1 LSILG
6 VNLGERRA
14 CESAQPA
21 FVLTFNRKLLQIGAQ
36 RRFALKQG
44 ASPAVNRMDI
54 DVPAFQHAF
63 HDIGAAVRRNHPP
76 AAALQRPGAA
86 FRDCDIGN
94 VQCLIAYGELGM
106 RRAFKENGKCRQRND
121 ARAAAGMLVCS
132 GQVVSILGLSAK
144 SCKRHSDRYYTALGL
159 MQLLLTLKNAEKF
172 GLTDAVKRM
181 PSDSSLSIGRGKQ
194 AGWMLPDPTRMLSAV
209 HCEIKCEQ
217 GRCELTD
224 FSSNGTRLNGQAME
238 RMAAVLL
245 ADGDQ
250 IEIGPYQI
258 FVGKGA
264 GASAEPDQKT
274 VVLRTKAPQS
284 VSSALSSDKTVIGG
298 RKSAETQWAVDPIL
312 ARQLD
317 RPQATPV
324 KKPAHKRGA
333 AAHSGSRRFVDAF
346 CEGAGLD
353 PDALAGRADVEF
365 AQELGALMRRLI
377 PGILE
382 LSHSQ
387 NELRAV
393 IGSAQKSSLGDFDDA
408 PTGAAAKRKRA
419 ERLLAAQFEK
429 SQGDD
434 PTAGETLS
442 ASVDDALRHNKALF
456 QAMQTALFRLLN
468 ELSPTAIERQTKTGL
483 IRSRSAQNW
492 NAYLRRWELM
502 NMGGEDGMLD
512 VFIHYLGE
520 AYDAK
525 MRDV

>member
-1 LSILG
+1 MI
-6 VNLGERRA
+6 V
-14 CESAQPA
+14 
-21 FVLTFNRKLLQIGAQ
+21 F
-36 RRFALKQG
+36 
-44 ASPAVNRMDI
+44 
-54 DVPAFQHAF
+54 
-63 HDIGAAVRRNHPP
+63 
-76 AAALQRPGAA
+76 
-86 FRDCDIGN
+86 
-94 VQCLIAYGELGM
+94 
-106 RRAFKENGKCRQRND
+106 
-121 ARAAAGMLVCS
+121 S
-132 GQVVSILGLSAK
+132 GQVVTILGQLLK
-144 SCKRHSDRYYTALGL
+144 SCKRLSDRYYTALGV
-159 MQLLLTLKNAEKF
+159 MQLLLTLNNADKF
-172 GLTDAVKRM
+172 GLYDAVKRM
-181 PSDSSLSIGRGKQ
+181 PSDSTLSIGRGKQ

-209 HCEIKCEQ
+209 HCEIKCER
-217 GRCELTD
+217 GRCEMTD
-224 FSSNGTRLNGQAME
+224 FSRNGTRLNGQAME

-245 ADGDQ
+245 ADGDE

-258 FVGKGA
+258 FVGKRV
-264 GASAEPDQKT
+264 GASTEPDQKT

-284 VSSALSSDKTVIGG
+284 VSPTLSSEKTVIGG
-298 RKSAETQWAVDPIL
+298 RKSAETEWAVDPIL

-317 RPQATPV
+317 KPQAAAV
-324 KKPAHKRGA
+324 KKPAPKRSA

-365 AQELGALMRRLI
+365 AQELGALMRRVI
-377 PGILE
+377 PGMIE

-393 IGSAQKSSLGDFDDA
+393 IGSAQKGSFGDFDDA